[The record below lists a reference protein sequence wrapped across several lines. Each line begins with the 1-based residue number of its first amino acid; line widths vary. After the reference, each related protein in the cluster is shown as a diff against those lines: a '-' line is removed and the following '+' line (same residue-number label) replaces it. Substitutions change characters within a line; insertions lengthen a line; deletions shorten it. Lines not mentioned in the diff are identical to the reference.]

1 MAFDSSRLVGDALVE
16 SIWIHWIP
24 RSILSDDNI
33 ISRLLTRRFNLRD
46 YNHLCAPKT
55 VYPTALCLQISGLYS
70 VETSWILQF
79 IEVNSLAEVLICYRR
94 LQSSWLNQVESTR
107 LVLNNNF
114 LLQFE
119 KVRKAVSIQVSSIF
133 DLATNRPLVIGMCA
147 RKVHS
152 KCISCTSGTGENC
165 QGLQHAETIHH
176 SSPV

>member
-1 MAFDSSRLVGDALVE
+1 MIWWNRFE
-16 SIWIHWIP
+16 STGFHG
-24 RSILSDDNI
+24 RTYQMI
-33 ISRLLTRRFNLRD
+33 ISSQDCSREDLIFEIIITCVLQRQFIRRRFVYKLVDYTRWRLLGYFNL
-46 YNHLCAPKT
+46 LK
-55 VYPTALCLQISGLYS
+55 
-70 VETSWILQF
+70 WILWQKF
-79 IEVNSLAEVLICYRR
+79 WFAIGGS
-94 LQSSWLNQVESTR
+94 NQVDWIKWNQWG
-107 LVLNNNF
+107 LF

-119 KVRKAVSIQVSSIF
+119 TVRKAVSIQVSSIF